1 MEGKTL
7 LELRNNFHNFRSS
20 IKFSMNFYR
29 FKLDLTRLKLTDI
42 PDTKYNYFI
51 FLNPRK
57 DYDWHMEIYF
67 KIFLLEFKFAQLYNS
82 FEHIWKLWKGLR
94 PTNRI
99 QQQPS
104 WTGPARPSCIVVHV
118 AHGPRHSALSRD
130 LRSECVRRRHRRWL
144 HRQ

>member
-7 LELRNNFHNFRSS
+7 QELRNNFHNFRCS

-57 DYDWHMEIYF
+57 DYD
-67 KIFLLEFKFAQLYNS
+67 
-82 FEHIWKLWKGLR
+82 
-94 PTNRI
+94 
-99 QQQPS
+99 
-104 WTGPARPSCIVVHV
+104 
-118 AHGPRHSALSRD
+118 
-130 LRSECVRRRHRRWL
+130 
-144 HRQ
+144 